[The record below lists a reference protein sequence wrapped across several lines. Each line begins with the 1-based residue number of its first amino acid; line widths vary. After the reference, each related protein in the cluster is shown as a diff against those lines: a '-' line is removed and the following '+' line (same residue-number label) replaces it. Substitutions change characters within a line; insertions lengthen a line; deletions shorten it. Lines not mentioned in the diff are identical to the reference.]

1 MAMHPL
7 LRRQLKTHN
16 ADSLKDLGLN
26 GLLEEISESYYR
38 NDRSQ
43 TLFERALDLTSEEFL
58 AKAADNTRELHALS
72 GSHEQVEQLLT
83 MLSSTIEIST
93 DALLLMDAQGE
104 PVLFSERLPDY
115 LDADDE
121 FLSCLNNDELIHHIE
136 SVTDENGEF
145 TQQFKHALQDPSI
158 TTCCTLILKNGKTL
172 ECHSLPYQ
180 QEGEKMGRVWN
191 FRLLS

>member
-1 MAMHPL
+1 MNPL
-7 LRRQLKTHN
+7 LKRQLKTHN
-16 ADSLKDLGLN
+16 ADSLKELGLKD
-26 GLLEEISESYYR
+26 LLAEISESYYR

-83 MLSSTIEIST
+83 MLSATVEISA

-104 PVLFSERLPDY
+104 PVLFSSRLPDY

-121 FLSCLNNDELIHHIE
+121 FLSCLNNDELIRHIG
-136 SVTDENGEF
+136 SVVHDSDEF
-145 TQQFKHALQDPSI
+145 TEQFKQTQQDPS
-158 TTCCTLILKNGKTL
+158 TSTYCTVILKNGNTL

-180 QEGEKMGRVWN
+180 QENEKMGRVWN
-191 FRLLS
+191 FRKLS

>member
-1 MAMHPL
+1 MHPL
-7 LRRQLKTHN
+7 LKRQLKMHN
-16 ADSLKDLGLN
+16 ADKLQDPSLSDLLQ
-26 GLLEEISESYYR
+26 EISDSYYR

-58 AKAADNTRELHALS
+58 AKAADSKREIHALS

-83 MLSSTIEIST
+83 MLNATVEIST

-104 PVLFSERLPDY
+104 PVLFSARLPDY

-121 FLSCLNNDELIHHIE
+121 FLSCLNNDELINHIV
-136 SVTDENGEF
+136 STSTNCDEF
-145 TQQFKHALQDPSI
+145 KQQFKQSQQDNSI
-158 TTCCTLILKNGKTL
+158 NIHCTLSLKSGHQL
-172 ECHSLPYQ
+172 ECQSLPYQ
-180 QEGEKMGRVWN
+180 QEDEKMGRVWN